1 MFGFMQRASDFVEIQ
16 VQEGVSGWRTIQ
28 SVTNDPNLVSI
39 NMDQIA
45 NQYPNYRVRAVEDGR
60 IVDMM

>member
-45 NQYPNYRVRAVEDGR
+45 NQYPQYRVRAVEDGR
-60 IVDMM
+60 IVDML

>member
-1 MFGFMQRASDFVEIQ
+1 MFGFMQRSNDFVEIQ

-45 NQYPNYRVRAVEDGR
+45 NQYPQYRVRAVEDVR

>member
-1 MFGFMQRASDFVEIQ
+1 MFGFMQRSSDFVEIQ

-45 NQYPNYRVRAVEDGR
+45 NQYPQYRVRAVEDGR

>member
-45 NQYPNYRVRAVEDGR
+45 NQYPQYRVRAIEDGR